1 MSIHDAM
8 VFLAIAG
15 LVIPV
20 VRRWRLSPVL
30 GFLLIGLAL
39 GPHGLARFAN
49 ELPWLRQIL
58 ITDIEGVRALAELG
72 IVFLLFMI
80 GLELSLDRLW
90 SLRRLVF
97 GLGGAQIVTTAFII
111 GVIAHAFGNSP
122 QASVVLGLCLALS
135 STAVVVQLLTDE
147 GRFGTVVGRSSF
159 AVLLAQ
165 DLAVVPILFLVSALG
180 SRSNSLFASLAL
192 AVAAATLTIAV
203 ILLVGRRVV
212 RPLFRLVGSSK
223 SPEVFLAAT
232 LLIILAS
239 ATLTQSAGLT
249 AALGA
254 FLAGLLIAETEY
266 RHEIEANIE
275 PFKGLL
281 MGMFFLSIGMYMD
294 ITAMLHQPGLILMSV
309 AGLLLIKATLMYILG
324 RLFGLSR
331 GQAVETGL
339 LLGQGGEFAF
349 AAIALAVGL
358 AVVPA
363 DTAQFM
369 LLVVTATLFATPPV
383 ARLARVLA
391 ERLDRA
397 RTEGDDAT
405 FDVAPDL
412 ADHVV
417 IAGYGRL
424 GRLLAE
430 TLDRQQIA
438 HIALDLD
445 VDRVSALRSR
455 GAPVFLG
462 DASRL
467 TLLDKVHIETAL
479 ALAVTMDDPD
489 AAERVVRAA
498 HEARPE
504 LPILARARDDAHA
517 ARLTAAGATE
527 VVPEVLEAGLQLAT
541 LLLTEVGLHAEAARE
556 VVEQQRSASR
566 GKFGTERG

>member
-15 LVIPV
+15 LVIPT
-20 VRRWRLSPVL
+20 VRRWRLNPVL

-39 GPHGLARFAN
+39 GPNGLARFAN
-49 ELPWLRQIL
+49 ELPWLRHIL
-58 ITDIEGVRALAELG
+58 ITDIEGVRALAEFG

-90 SLRRLVF
+90 TLRRLVF
-97 GLGGAQIVTTAFII
+97 GLGGAQIVTTALVI
-111 GVIAHAFGNSP
+111 GAIAHAFGNSP

-180 SRSNSLFASLAL
+180 SRESSVWTSLAL
-192 AVAAATLTIAV
+192 AVAAATITVTV
-203 ILLVGRRVV
+203 IVLVGRRVV

-223 SPEVFLAAT
+223 SPEVFLSAT

-239 ATLTQSAGLT
+239 AALTESVGLT

-294 ITAMLHQPGLILMSV
+294 ITAILRQPGLILMSV
-309 AGLLLIKATLMYILG
+309 AGLLLIKAALTFVLG
-324 RLFGLSR
+324 RLFGLST

-358 AVVPA
+358 AIVPA
-363 DTAQFM
+363 DIAQFM

-391 ERLDRA
+391 ERLERA
-397 RTEGDDAT
+397 HTQGNEAV
-405 FDVAPDL
+405 FDIAPDL

-445 VDRVSALRSR
+445 VDHVSALRSR

-467 TLLDKVHIETAL
+467 TLLEKVRIETAR
-479 ALAVTMDDPD
+479 ALAVTMDDPN

-498 HEARPE
+498 HHARPD

-517 ARLTAAGATE
+517 ARLTAAGATQ

-556 VVEQQRSASR
+556 IVEQQRNTSR
-566 GKFGTERG
+566 GKFAERG

>member
-15 LVIPV
+15 LVIPA

-30 GFLLIGLAL
+30 GFLLIGLAV
-39 GPHGLARFAN
+39 GPNGLARFAN
-49 ELPWLRQIL
+49 ELPWLRHVL

-97 GLGGAQIVTTAFII
+97 GFGGAQIVTTALII
-111 GVIAHAFGNSP
+111 GAIAHAFGNSP

-180 SRSNSLFASLAL
+180 TRGSSLLASLAL
-192 AVAAATLTIAV
+192 AVAAATITITV

-212 RPLFRLVGSSK
+212 RPLFRLVGSSN

-294 ITAMLHQPGLILMSV
+294 ITALLHQPGLILMSV
-309 AGLLLIKATLMYILG
+309 AGLLLIKATLTFVLG
-324 RLFGLSR
+324 RLFGLSN
-331 GQAVETGL
+331 GQAIETGL
-339 LLGQGGEFAF
+339 LLGQGGEFGF
-349 AAIALAVGL
+349 AVIALAVGL
-358 AVVPA
+358 AIVPA
-363 DTAQFM
+363 DIAQFM
-369 LLVVTATLFATPPV
+369 LLVVTATLFATPSV
-383 ARLARVLA
+383 ARLARILA

-397 RTEGDDAT
+397 GADANDAT

-445 VDRVSALRSR
+445 VDHVSALRSR
-455 GAPVFLG
+455 GAPVFFG

-467 TLLDKVHIETAL
+467 RLLEKVRIETAL
-479 ALAVTMDDPD
+479 VLAVTMDDPD

-498 HEARPE
+498 HEARPD

-541 LLLTEVGLHAEAARE
+541 LLLTEAGLPAEAARE
-556 VVEQQRSASR
+556 IVELQRNTRR
-566 GKFGTERG
+566 GQFGAVRG

>member
-15 LVIPV
+15 VVIPV

-39 GPHGLARFAN
+39 GPNGLARFAN

-97 GLGGAQIVTTAFII
+97 GLGGAQIVTTALII

-180 SRSNSLFASLAL
+180 SRDNSLLASLAL

-239 ATLTQSAGLT
+239 ATLTESAGLT

-309 AGLLLIKATLMYILG
+309 AGLLLIKATLIFILG
-324 RLFGLSR
+324 RLFGLSH
-331 GQAVETGL
+331 GQALETGL

-391 ERLDRA
+391 ERLDRT
-397 RTEGDDAT
+397 RTERDDAIL
-405 FDVAPDL
+405 DVAPDL

-467 TLLDKVHIETAL
+467 TLLEKVRIETAL
-479 ALAVTMDDPD
+479 VLAVTMDDPD

-498 HEARPE
+498 HEARPD

-556 VVEQQRSASR
+556 VVEQQRSTSR